1 MSEKVIFNLYTGNYC
16 VNFDNEDEYNIY
28 LNQKSKFKKSI
39 IACLLL
45 ALLMLIS
52 FILIFVKNILII
64 MFGISFL
71 AFLISTKVYNSVEQ
85 QYNSYKYDLILRDIK
100 KNNYRIKY
108 SNDRTGHI
116 SYVKDGVGFSIYV
129 FKGKNAK
136 GAR

>member
-64 MFGISFL
+64 MFGISF
-71 AFLISTKVYNSVEQ
+71 FL
-85 QYNSYKYDLILRDIK
+85 
-100 KNNYRIKY
+100 
-108 SNDRTGHI
+108 
-116 SYVKDGVGFSIYV
+116 F
-129 FKGKNAK
+129 
-136 GAR
+136 